1 MLSLSFKLKFFNFF
15 LPSSIFFAV
24 LNFISF
30 AFFEVSIFNLFDV
43 HFAYSLLNLSY
54 LVQSSEYEIVK
65 LNKEMNYENTFEK
78 DDKIQK
84 EYKQYLESIE
94 RRKNGTREIN

>member
-24 LNFISF
+24 LDFISF
-30 AFFEVSIFNLFDV
+30 AFLEVSIFNLFDV

-65 LNKEMNYENTFEK
+65 LNKYVRLKINAKGVCPFEVK
-78 DDKIQK
+78 DPTGRNKGQGN
-84 EYKQYLESIE
+84 
-94 RRKNGTREIN
+94 RK